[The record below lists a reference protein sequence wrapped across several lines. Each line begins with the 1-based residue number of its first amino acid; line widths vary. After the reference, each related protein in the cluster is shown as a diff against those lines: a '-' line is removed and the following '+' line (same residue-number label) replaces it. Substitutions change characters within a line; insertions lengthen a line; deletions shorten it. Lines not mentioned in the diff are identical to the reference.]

1 MKTALL
7 ISTYNW
13 PQALKLVLKSLKIQ
27 TSMPDEVLI
36 ADDGSDERTKH
47 VIENFQKKISVQIRH
62 IWQEDN
68 GFRKSA
74 ILNKAI
80 ASSNA
85 DYIIQIDGDC
95 IMHSH
100 FIEDHLSLAKENVF
114 LFGSRVNIKPG
125 EVQAVFEKEINSFS
139 VFSKSIKNR
148 TRNFRIPLLRD
159 RYNEKNEFSP
169 KTRGCNIS
177 FWKKDFIE
185 VNGYNEQIE
194 GWGREDSE
202 MVLRMLNKGVAGKRL
217 RYGGIVYHIF
227 HKSESKSQLNENN
240 KIELQT
246 INEERKWC
254 AEGVEKYLESVY

>member
-27 TSMPDEVLI
+27 TRMPDEVLI
-36 ADDGSDERTKH
+36 ADDGSDERTRQL
-47 VIENFQKKISVQIRH
+47 IEKFQKKISVQIQH
-62 IWQEDN
+62 IWQEDT
-68 GFRKSA
+68 GFRKAA

-100 FIEDHLSLAKENVF
+100 FIEDHLSLAMENVF

-125 EVQAVFEKEINSFS
+125 EVKVVFEKEINHFS
-139 VFSKSIKNR
+139 VFSRSIKNR
-148 TRNFRIPLLRD
+148 TRNIRIPMLRNLY
-159 RYNEKNEFSP
+159 REKNGFSS

-177 FWKKDFIE
+177 FWKKDVLE
-185 VNGYNEQIE
+185 VNGYNEEIE

-202 MVLRMLNKGVAGKRL
+202 MVLRMLNNGVAGKRL
-217 RYGGIVYHIF
+217 RYGGIVYHIH
-227 HKSESKSQLNENN
+227 HKSESKSQLEENN
-240 KIELQT
+240 EIELQT
-246 INEERKWC
+246 IHEERKWC
-254 AEGVEKYLESVY
+254 EEGIKKYQKAVS